1 MDTPSTFHSA
11 SLSWVGE
18 QRAASTSRGGQQAL
32 QDARKKC
39 VWLGRPSFYLPPPP
53 YPFFPILP
61 PCSSSYKK
69 QFSQG
74 VWLGYLRMCLTE
86 TAKANID

>member
-1 MDTPSTFHSA
+1 MDAPRTFHSA
-11 SLSWVGE
+11 SLTWVGE
-18 QRAASTSRGGQQAL
+18 QRAASTSRGGTASTSGCK
-32 QDARKKC
+32 KKC
-39 VWLGRPSFYLPPPP
+39 VWLGRPSFYLLPL

-69 QFSQG
+69 QFLQG